1 MKTKIKTI
9 FVCLLFFTAN
19 ATDDYNINLDKSEN
33 VFTSEST
40 NGDTLTKHKIFEVD
54 DHLVI
59 SDTVIIKTPEIEIKT
74 VVKEKDNL
82 RSILIPTFALLFAV
96 IAIILKRKNN
106 G

>member
-1 MKTKIKTI
+1 M
-9 FVCLLFFTAN
+9 VTAKAN
-19 ATDDYNINLDKSEN
+19 DELKINLEETQN
-33 VFTSEST
+33 VFTSEIE

-59 SDTVIIKTPEIEIKT
+59 SDTIIIKTPEIEVKT

-82 RSILIPTFALLFAV
+82 RSILIPLFALLFAV